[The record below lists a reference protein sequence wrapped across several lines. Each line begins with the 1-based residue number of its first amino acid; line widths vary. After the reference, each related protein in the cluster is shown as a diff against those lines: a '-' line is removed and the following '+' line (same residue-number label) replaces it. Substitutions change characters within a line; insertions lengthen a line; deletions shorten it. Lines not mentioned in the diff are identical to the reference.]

1 MDLYEAFALSPGAI
15 VAAVGGGGK
24 TSLVYA
30 LARESAERGLAAIV
44 TTTTRFTRPPGGQT
58 PMIIETTE
66 DRLAA
71 DVGVALR
78 PGEALVAISGHGE
91 HGRMHGFNA
100 ETISGLAAL
109 QPGLIAVE
117 ADGSA
122 HRPFK
127 APAPHEPVIPPC
139 TTDVI
144 VCVGLAVLGHNL
156 DDVWVH
162 RSELASE
169 LADVPMS
176 SPVTAN
182 TVVRVL
188 LHPEGGRKGVPPGA
202 RVHALLNN
210 PASPEHE
217 QLAVHI
223 GQRLGLRW
231 VLSRRSCICPRPGR
245 RSRSPRLIDSNCVW
259 RANVSAQ
266 APHNGFHLRQ
276 PHDLLR
282 PGRRP

>member
-1 MDLYEAFALSPGAI
+1 MIGASGSSSIICSLCWFVGAPATVHAKLAPWTCTKRSGCRRGAI

-30 LARESAERGLAAIV
+30 LGRESAERGLAAIV

-169 LADVPMS
+169 LADVPMG

-223 GQRLGLRW
+223 GQRLVYGGFCRVVVASAHVPGDVRA
-231 VLSRRSCICPRPGR
+231 VL
-245 RSRSPRLIDSNCVW
+245 
-259 RANVSAQ
+259 A
-266 APHNGFHLRQ
+266 
-276 PHDLLR
+276 
-282 PGRRP
+282 